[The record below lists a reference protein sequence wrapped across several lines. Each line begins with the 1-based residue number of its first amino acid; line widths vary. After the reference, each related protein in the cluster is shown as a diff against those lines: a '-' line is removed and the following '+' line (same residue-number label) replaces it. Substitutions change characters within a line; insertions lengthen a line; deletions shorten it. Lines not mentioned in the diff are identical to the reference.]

1 MELSPKYDLVP
12 YGQSDRDVLPYSLK
26 SKLTNNRLAGT
37 PINRHDFSLRPTL
50 YTHSNKPEIIQ
61 KTYDSK
67 RGIQHSK
74 INQIGSQVNIYV

>member
-12 YGQSDRDVLPYSLK
+12 YGQRDCDVLPYSLK
-26 SKLTNNRLAGT
+26 SKFANKKLEVT
-37 PINRHDFSLRPTL
+37 PINRHDLSQRPTL

-67 RGIQHSK
+67 RGIQLST
-74 INQIGSQVNIYV
+74 INQTGSQVNIYV